1 MSVIAPPAAD
11 QVAPPAPSA
20 PPAGSP
26 GGHGL
31 IDDLQGLLLATLVGS
46 MGLAV
51 LAHDNLLVGG
61 IAGLSLLLHYAFG
74 WKFSLVFVLA
84 NLPFY
89 WLAVRRM
96 GWAFTLKTFAAV
108 AACGALTDL
117 LPHWI
122 ALRFSGDSALL
133 SALIGG
139 VLCGLGILFFIR
151 HRATLGGVGILA
163 VYLQQTRGWNAGLV
177 QLIYDLALMAA
188 ALLVLPA
195 GNVLYSVLGVVLVGV
210 VIGFNHRP
218 GRYNAA

>member
-1 MSVIAPPAAD
+1 MTVFAPPAA
-11 QVAPPAPSA
+11 PPAAA
-20 PPAGSP
+20 PVPPTSKP
-26 GGHGL
+26 PGHGV
-31 IDDLQGLLLATLVGS
+31 IDDMQGLLLATLVGS

-61 IAGLSLLLHYAFG
+61 IAGLSLLLHYTFG

-96 GWAFTLKTFAAV
+96 GWGFTLKTFAAV

-117 LPHWI
+117 LPRWI
-122 ALRFSGDSALL
+122 DLRFSGDSALL
-133 SALIGG
+133 SAVIGG

-163 VYLQQTRGWNAGLV
+163 VYLQQTRGWNAGLI
-177 QLIYDLALMAA
+177 QLAFDLVLMAT
-188 ALLVLPA
+188 ALLVLPP

-210 VIGFNHRP
+210 VVGFNHRP
-218 GRYNAA
+218 GRYTAT

>member
-1 MSVIAPPAAD
+1 MTVFAPPATDPAA
-11 QVAPPAPSA
+11 APL
-20 PPAGSP
+20 PPAGRP
-26 GGHGL
+26 PGHGL

-51 LAHDNLLVGG
+51 LAQDNLLVGG

-96 GWAFTLKTFAAV
+96 GWAFTVKTFAAV

-117 LPHWI
+117 LPRWVDV
-122 ALRFSGDSALL
+122 RFSGHSALL
-133 SALIGG
+133 SAVIGG

-177 QLIYDLALMAA
+177 QLGYDLALMAA
-188 ALLVLPA
+188 ALLVLPP
-195 GNVLYSVLGVVLVGV
+195 GNVLYSVLGVVLVGI

-218 GRYNAA
+218 GRYNGA